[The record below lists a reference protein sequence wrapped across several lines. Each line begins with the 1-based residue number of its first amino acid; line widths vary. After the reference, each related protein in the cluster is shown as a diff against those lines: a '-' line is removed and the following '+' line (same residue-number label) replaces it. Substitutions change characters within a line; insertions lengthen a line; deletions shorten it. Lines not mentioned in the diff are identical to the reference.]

1 MGFIMKRNVF
11 FRNTLFLLLLLA
23 YIVFIYSSSS
33 TSKTSIPLMVLLQFL
48 VIGAYSVRAIIKDKN
63 IFSLNK
69 MHWYFIFIFMFLS
82 PLAQLLAD
90 YKPWNYS
97 LNDSL
102 MIRANWVVI
111 LWSVVYS
118 ISYASRKRLVIT
130 RNTGVQKHYSFLSL
144 SRSTQLCLLVL
155 SFGCLLIMVGL
166 IGPNNLLLRGSSVLT
181 GSTFS
186 IMFNYLFRSIPAI
199 SCGML
204 LIGRK
209 KGISV
214 SKIII
219 AMLFLITL
227 FLNSP
232 FALSRYWVG
241 VIYIGLA
248 LCLLSEKV
256 FEGRKF
262 DLYVMV
268 GLVILFPL
276 FYLFKNNT
284 FSEVLHMKNII
295 NLSDTYTS
303 VDFDAYS
310 MLGRIIQFVDS
321 SGFQFGKQL
330 RSVIFFFVPR
340 SIWNIKGTPTGS
352 LVAGAQGSSFTNVSA
367 PLMGEGYIDFG
378 IIGVIVF
385 ALVIA
390 YIFKR
395 LDFKY
400 WEESKLQGLTYVQ
413 IIEPFM
419 MGFVLFIM
427 RGALQPS
434 FLRLM
439 GFFLFLILY
448 AMFRKILNGIKR
460 A

>member
-1 MGFIMKRNVF
+1 
-11 FRNTLFLLLLLA
+11 
-23 YIVFIYSSSS
+23 
-33 TSKTSIPLMVLLQFL
+33 
-48 VIGAYSVRAIIKDKN
+48 
-63 IFSLNK
+63 

-82 PLAQLLAD
+82 PLAQLLAE
-90 YKPWNYS
+90 YSPWNYLLS
-97 LNDSL
+97 DSL
-102 MIRANWVVI
+102 MIRANWIII
-111 LWSVVYS
+111 LWSAVYS
-118 ISYASRKRLVIT
+118 ISYSNKKRFVIGRNKNSLV
-130 RNTGVQKHYSFLSL
+130 HYSFVSL
-144 SRSTQLCLLVL
+144 KGSTQFLLTGL
-155 SFGCLLIMVGL
+155 SFGCLIIMIGLVG
-166 IGPNNLLLRGSSVLT
+166 PRNLLIRGSSVLT

-186 IMFNYLFRSIPAI
+186 IMFNYLFRSVPAI

-204 LIGRK
+204 IIGRK

-214 SKIII
+214 SRLNVLL
-219 AMLFLITL
+219 LFIITL

-248 LCLLSEKV
+248 LCSLPENALA
-256 FEGRKF
+256 GRKF
-262 DLYVMV
+262 DLFVMI

-284 FSEVLHMKNII
+284 FLEVLQMRNII
-295 NLSDTYTS
+295 NLTDTYTS

-310 MLGRIIQFVDS
+310 MLGRIIQFTDTN
-321 SGFQFGKQL
+321 GFQLGKQL

-352 LVAGAQGSSFTNVSA
+352 LVAGAQGSSYTNVSA

-385 ALVIA
+385 ALVVA

-395 LDFKY
+395 LDTVY
-400 WEESKLQGLTYVQ
+400 WEEVKLQGLTYVQ

-419 MGFVLFIM
+419 MGFVLFVM

-434 FLRLM
+434 FLRMM

-448 AMFRKILNGIKR
+448 SIINKIYRSVRR